1 MSPAALDAV
10 RCYQPWCAAGAAT
23 GGGLSDGDLVEL
35 HERTAEAARTSA
47 YPGGGGAVLARVQD
61 AFPRE
66 YRAVVVRH
74 ADRRPDLTTFWSRLP
89 VPLALPLALPGGAR
103 RPRSEKKPTPEDQKD
118 QRYLE
123 RRRRNNR
130 AAKKSRDARRARED
144 QVALRAALLE
154 HENAVLRAQVLTL
167 REETHQLRQLLVG
180 KPLQP
185 LQPLHHLHAARRDEA
200 QLAPPTEL
208 LLRRMMP
215 V

>member
-1 MSPAALDAV
+1 MDAPRLPPARGGHPAARRSPSPSSSSSPRTVSPPALPGRAMPAGWSALSLLHTMSPAAL
-10 RCYQPWCAAGAAT
+10 
-23 GGGLSDGDLVEL
+23 
-35 HERTAEAARTSA
+35 
-47 YPGGGGAVLARVQD
+47 
-61 AFPRE
+61 
-66 YRAVVVRH
+66 
-74 ADRRPDLTTFWSRLP
+74 